1 MSGRV
6 YLVGAGP
13 GDPGLL
19 TLRGQRCLAAADVVV
34 HDDLVSRR
42 LLEHTRPAAEIVAV
56 GGAHGDPARLGQ
68 DAIEALLVARA
79 QTGKTVV
86 RLKNG
91 DPFLLGR
98 GAEEAEALRRAG
110 IPFEIVPGV
119 SSAFA
124 VPAYAGIPLT
134 HRDHASLVTIATGHQ
149 ACVGEETVPPALPW
163 DALAR
168 QGGTLVFLMGMRQM
182 PAIMAALIAHGLAA
196 DTPAAAVQS
205 GTTGAQATVVATAG
219 TLAARVRAAG
229 LEAPGVVVVGSVVTL
244 RERIAWFE
252 ERPLFG
258 RRIVVTRPRAQ
269 AGALADLLEA
279 EG

>member
-19 TLRGQRCLAAADVVV
+19 TRRGERCLAAADVVV
-34 HDDLVSRR
+34 HDRLVGSRLLDLV
-42 LLEHTRPAAEIVAV
+42 RPGAEVIA
-56 GGAHGDPARLGQ
+56 LGRSHDDRDRPSQ
-68 DAIEALLVARA
+68 EAIEALLVERARA
-79 QTGKTVV
+79 GKTVV

-110 IPFEIVPGV
+110 IPFEVVPGV

-149 ACVGEETVPPALPW
+149 AGTADAPSPPALPW
-163 DALAR
+163 DVLAR
-168 QGGTLVFLMGMRQM
+168 GGGTLVFVMGMRQLG
-182 PAIMAALIAHGLAA
+182 AIMDALLSHGLAP
-196 DTPAAAVQS
+196 DTPAAAIRS
-205 GTTGAQATVVATAG
+205 GTTGAQATVVATAS
-219 TLAARVRAAG
+219 TLAERVRDAG
-229 LEAPGVVVVGSVVTL
+229 LGAPAVVVVGSVVSL
-244 RERIAWFE
+244 RERIRWFE
-252 ERPLFG
+252 TRPLFG
-258 RRIVVTRPRAQ
+258 RRIVVTRP
-269 AGALADLLEA
+269 
-279 EG
+279 